1 MRLGLNVRV
10 VDFAVFQL
18 AAVTLLVLLGTA
30 AYLFTYFTGYD
41 SVLGFLRLVDLGKEL
56 NLATYFSSLNL
67 LLSSIL
73 LFVAYKFEKA
83 AGSSSTR
90 YWLFLSALFLVL
102 STDEAA
108 GIHENFGRVY
118 EYLSVRGAVPTLDSH
133 KWLPF
138 GILFTFLVGLGLI
151 PFVRRLPRDTAR
163 LFLAAGFVF
172 VLGAIGFELLGTW
185 MLSSGF
191 VESRQELPYLLR
203 RVVEEGLEMYAI
215 AMFNIAIYRE
225 LSRNEVSVL
234 IDSSGGAT

>member
-1 MRLGLNVRV
+1 
-10 VDFAVFQL
+10 
-18 AAVTLLVLLGTA
+18 
-30 AYLFTYFTGYD
+30 
-41 SVLGFLRLVDLGKEL
+41 
-56 NLATYFSSLNL
+56 
-67 LLSSIL
+67 
-73 LFVAYKFEKA
+73 
-83 AGSSSTR
+83 
-90 YWLFLSALFLVL
+90 
-102 STDEAA
+102 
-108 GIHENFGRVY
+108 
-118 EYLSVRGAVPTLDSH
+118 VPTLDSH

-163 LFLAAGFVF
+163 LFLAAGFLF

-203 RVVEEGLEMYAI
+203 RVAEEGLEMYAI

-234 IDSSGGAT
+234 IDSSGGAA